1 MGHIPPRQKAAA
13 KAKATAAKAA
23 AVATTENENLCAAL
37 SSLATRRTSDG
48 PNALGLLEHQ
58 NGAVQN
64 LMHLMSAATQAE
76 NHSSPAFQNIAA
88 GLVASGVDMSAYIT
102 GVGEALKGAQQAE
115 RDAEATAKSGRLPPN
130 PILGDTMDITGS
142 DEEGGDYGLTDGLE
156 TVEPPRTSSSSVPNS
171 AGPWACE
178 CTLGRAKAAQNP
190 PNLNGCA
197 SCGNESPYFDP
208 NSEIGRAR
216 AASNAAH
223 VAATAA
229 AASQPPLPAAPRAA
243 AGRSSAESPFSI
255 DTGADGRPPKT
266 ARLLTPAAARA
277 AAPA

>member
-1 MGHIPPRQKAAA
+1 
-13 KAKATAAKAA
+13 
-23 AVATTENENLCAAL
+23 
-37 SSLATRRTSDG
+37 
-48 PNALGLLEHQ
+48 
-58 NGAVQN
+58 
-64 LMHLMSAATQAE
+64 MHLMSAATQAE

-115 RDAEATAKSGRLPPN
+115 LDAEATANSGRLPPN

-156 TVEPPRTSSSSVPNS
+156 TVEPPRTYGSSVPNS
-171 AGPWACE
+171 AGLWACE
-178 CTLGRAKAAQNP
+178 CTLGRAKAAQNR

-197 SCGNESPYFDP
+197 SCGNESSFFDP

-229 AASQPPLPAAPRAA
+229 AASQPPLSAAPRAA

-255 DTGADGRPPKT
+255 DTGADGRPPR
-266 ARLLTPAAARA
+266 RLASSRPRRPALPP
-277 AAPA
+277 PA